1 MNDFF
6 KVSLSISGG
15 LAFDDKRYIKKTKII
30 IMIHFLLLLEALNF
44 LDLLSRIIHSVSLI

>member
-15 LAFDDKRYIKKTKII
+15 LAFDDKRYKKETKII